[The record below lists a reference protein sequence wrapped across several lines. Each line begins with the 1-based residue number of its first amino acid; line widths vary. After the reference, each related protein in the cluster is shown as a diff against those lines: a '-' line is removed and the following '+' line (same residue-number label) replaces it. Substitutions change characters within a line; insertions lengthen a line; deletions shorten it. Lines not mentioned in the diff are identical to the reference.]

1 VAASSLSKQSAKQFP
16 AREAKGIRLIGVRDV
31 RREIEFDAEGVV
43 LRGWL
48 YVPQETTDRCATIVM
63 AHGMSA
69 VKEMYL
75 DEFAQSFAAHG
86 FVVLVYDHRNFGA
99 SDGMP
104 RCEIDPWAQMRDYRH
119 AITYACTLPEVDRE
133 RIGIW
138 GTSYSGGHVLAV
150 GAVDRRVRCVVS
162 QVPLVSGPR
171 NLQRLVKPA
180 ILAREQRRYAADRE
194 ARFAGK
200 APTTIA
206 VVAPSAR
213 LPSVLPFTEAHDF
226 FTTTARE
233 RAPAWRNELTLRS
246 VEMLL
251 EYEPLTFVPRIAP
264 TPLMIIAATHDRIT
278 FTDEALAAFQAA
290 DEPKQ
295 LVMLP
300 GGHFDAYT
308 QDFALAER
316 SAREW
321 FTKHLISV

>member
-1 VAASSLSKQSAKQFP
+1 MLAEHSRSTWT
-16 AREAKGIRLIGVRDV
+16 EGEDV
-31 RREIEFDAEGVV
+31 RREIEFSAEGVM

-48 YVPQETTDRCATIVM
+48 YVPPQMTGSCATIVM

-75 DEFAQSFAAHG
+75 DRFAASFAANG

-99 SDGMP
+99 SDGIP
-104 RCEIDPWAQMRDYRH
+104 RCEIDPWAQMHDYRH
-119 AITYACTLPEVDRE
+119 AITFACTLPEVDRT

-180 ILAREQRRYAADRE
+180 ILAREQRRYAADRD

-200 APTTIA
+200 PPATIA
-206 VVAPSAR
+206 VTAATTR
-213 LPSVLPFTEAHDF
+213 LPCVLPFAEAHEF
-226 FTTTARE
+226 FTIAARE
-233 RAPAWRNELTLRS
+233 RAPTWRNELTLRS

-264 TPLMIIAATHDRIT
+264 TPLMIIAAAHDRIT

-290 DEPKQ
+290 GEPKQ

-308 QDFALAER
+308 QDFELAER

-321 FTKHLISV
+321 FTKHLI